1 MAKDEA
7 AAELQ
12 LKAGA
17 LLDKLE
23 PNETAKDDM
32 AANLQEAAKAYM
44 EERKKDNMIM
54 KQMVNEVNEPDTL
67 LDLNVLFSDPILQS
81 CLALEVKTRV
91 RIMCWSKP
99 VCTQAIYIVFL
110 IIQSLFSL
118 HSSLV

>member
-44 EERKKDNMIM
+44 EERKKDEDAVQ
-54 KQMVNEVNEPDTL
+54 KL
-67 LDLNVLFSDPILQS
+67 
-81 CLALEVKTRV
+81 
-91 RIMCWSKP
+91 
-99 VCTQAIYIVFL
+99 
-110 IIQSLFSL
+110 
-118 HSSLV
+118 